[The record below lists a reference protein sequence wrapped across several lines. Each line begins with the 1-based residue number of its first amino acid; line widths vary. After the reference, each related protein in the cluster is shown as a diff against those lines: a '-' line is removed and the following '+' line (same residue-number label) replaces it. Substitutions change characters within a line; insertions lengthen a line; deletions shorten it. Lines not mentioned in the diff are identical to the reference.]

1 MPDERRVREWAADPD
16 HPISLLYVRA
26 REIGYLRMADE
37 IREIADDGRNDWM
50 ERERKSGMVILFD
63 REAVARSELRINTR
77 KWLLTK
83 ALPKIYGN
91 RLETELRV
99 NADVAFLDLWHL
111 VASGKAYRRQP
122 LQPSLSTMLRPSMRR
137 RHERPGTNRTMDVR
151 LVVQPR

>member
-111 VASGKAYRRQP
+111 VASGKG
-122 LQPSLSTMLRPSMRR
+122 LPSAAAPTLIEHDAETIDA
-137 RHERPGTNRTMDVR
+137 EAA
-151 LVVQPR
+151 